1 MGRMIPCAALALALI
16 SACGDDGGPTGPQP
30 LQADPAVVTGC
41 SKEPPAQGSS
51 RAKWIDCPEEL
62 PSGLLVSGRVGDVL
76 LENDRVKVVIR
87 GFGEGYYMM
96 GTKPGGIVDAARRG
110 ADDQIKE
117 ILGVFGLQSGGAD
130 EVVITEAGDDGPATL
145 VVRGP
150 ATPVPFIQ
158 AAIDNPPVAVIVEQ
172 RYILEPDSDAL
183 KIETVLYADGEDA
196 NVEVGDAL
204 FFGGAINSWAP
215 GRGPI
220 AGSGSVEFVASTGG
234 RGTSYGLVYPPEALA
249 AIRWADIANV
259 KLGFGPTRTLGNPAP
274 IDRWL
279 VIGDG
284 SAASVT
290 ERAWTLRGVATGT
303 IQGTTAPDVN
313 VMVTDA
319 SDAPITMAR
328 SDENGAYR
336 VVLPVGSYQLQA
348 QSPGRAPGATQA
360 ASVTAGGDAS
370 LDLPAGGSGTLSV
383 TVRDGDGNT
392 IPARVTIHQNGDRR
406 IEYAGADGTLVLPLP
421 PGGDL
426 VLDVSRGMEYDAY
439 TVDPLVITD
448 GQTTTVNATLD
459 RVVDTDGWIAVDTHI
474 HSEMLTDSQID
485 LRSRL
490 RAIAA
495 EGIEV
500 PISTDHDFVTDYTPV
515 VQELGLGEFLKPQVG
530 VETSS
535 LTWGHVNTWPLIPDY
550 DHAAGN
556 AVPWYGQSPGQV
568 YALMRQRGDNVIQL
582 NHPRSGMN
590 GNFDAINFDADTAMA
605 GAQPSDLGLPDSTN
619 LSDFDFDALEV
630 ANALDKDQF
639 DKALRDYLGLVAT
652 GHPAAAT
659 GSSDSH
665 GRSAFVGES
674 RTYVWVGAGNDDPRT
689 VDLDAVNRAIEARK
703 VVVGQ
708 GAFVTAALVD
718 PATGQP
724 VAPGE
729 LVNLEGKSEATL
741 HIRLQAPPWM
751 PLDHI
756 TVYGGRQV
764 ATTLPLDSSD
774 TAVVRFDGDVTLPL
788 TDGDGFFLVLVQ
800 AAGPGTPVL
809 GDTAGSLTNPLLYDH
824 DGDGAWMP

>member
-1 MGRMIPCAALALALI
+1 MGKLPCAVLALALL
-16 SACGDDGGPTGPQP
+16 SACGDDGGTTGPEP

-41 SKEPPAQGSS
+41 SKEPPAAGTS
-51 RAKWIDCPEEL
+51 RAKRIDCPEEL

-76 LENDRVKVVIR
+76 LENDQVKVVIR

-96 GTKPGGIVDAARRG
+96 GTRPGGIVNAARRG

-117 ILGVFGLQSGGAD
+117 ILGVFGLQGGGAD

-158 AAIDNPPVAVIVEQ
+158 AAIDNPPVAMIVEQ
-172 RYILEPDSDAL
+172 RYILEPDTDAL
-183 KIETVLYADGEDA
+183 EIETVLYPDGDDG

-204 FFGGAINSWAP
+204 FFGGAIESWAP

-220 AGSGSVEFVASTGG
+220 AGSGSVEFVASTGD
-234 RGTSYGLVYPPEALA
+234 RGTSYGLVYPPGQPP

-290 ERAWTLRGVATGT
+290 DRAWTLRGETTGSVH
-303 IQGTTAPDVN
+303 GTTAPDVN

-319 SDAPITMAR
+319 NDAPITIAH
-328 SDENGAYR
+328 SDDTGAYH
-336 VVLPVGSYQLQA
+336 VVLPVGSYLLQA

-360 ASVTAGGDAS
+360 ASVSAGGDDA
-370 LDLPAGGSGTLSV
+370 LDLPAGGSGTLSI
-383 TVRDGDGNT
+383 TVRDGDSNP
-392 IPARVTIHQNGDRR
+392 IPARVAIHQNGERR
-406 IEYAGADGTLVLPLP
+406 IEYAGADGTLVLPLA
-421 PGGDL
+421 PGNDL
-426 VLDVSRGMEYDAY
+426 VVNVSRGMEYDAY

-448 GQTTTVNATLD
+448 GQTTTVNATLN

-474 HSEMLTDSQID
+474 HSEMSTDSQID

-500 PISTDHDFVTDYTPV
+500 PISTDHDFVTDYGPV
-515 VQELGLGEFLKPQVG
+515 VAELGLSDFLKPQVG

-535 LTWGHVNTWPLIPDY
+535 LTWGHVNTWPLVPDY

-556 AVPWYGQSPGQV
+556 AVPWYGHSPGEV

-590 GNFDAINFDADTAMA
+590 GNFDAINFDDDTAMA
-605 GAQPSDLGLPDSTN
+605 GAEPSDLGLPDSSN

-639 DKALRDYLGLVAT
+639 DKALRDYLALVSV

-674 RTYVWVGAGNDDPRT
+674 RTYVWVGPGNDDPRT

-703 VVVGQ
+703 VVIGQ
-708 GAFVTAALVD
+708 GSFVTAAIVD
-718 PATGQP
+718 PGTGQP
-724 VAPGE
+724 VAPGD
-729 LVNLEGKSEATL
+729 LVNLQNQTDATV

-756 TVYGGRQV
+756 TVYNGRQV
-764 ATTLPLDSSD
+764 ATMLTLDPNDTSVVRYDGDITLPI
-774 TAVVRFDGDVTLPL
+774 A
-788 TDGDGFFLVLVQ
+788 DGDGFFLILVT

-809 GDTAGSLTNPLLYDH
+809 GDVAGSMTNPLLYDH